1 LKLITLYLTEFDLKR
16 LDDLVKNGI
25 YPNRAE
31 AIRFAVHDL
40 VNAELQR
47 EDETDKIQFDVK
59 ETALILRENDRTFEI
74 EIMRDKDNSIW
85 GVYPEKPQDDTCVFA
100 DGMRNI
106 LLLSRKGFL
115 KLEDFPRKPTKK
127 EAQS

>member
-1 LKLITLYLTEFDLKR
+1 MKLITLYLTEFDLKR